1 MLKLIGNKKLFILML
16 SLIIFSTIM
25 GLSFGKY
32 KSLNWPEKMVKDYVS
47 LAQGWIN
54 KPAQFIAGLF
64 ENIHSITVVYKEN
77 QILKHTLMQYARDT
91 VKLNGLELEN
101 SRLEAALHFTDNQKA
116 MNEYRFHIARVIA
129 LSPDP
134 YNHVAVIN
142 LGAKDGIQP
151 DMVVMTVDGLAG
163 RVTAVSEFSANVQL
177 ITDISDR
184 NTNSKWISATVKGK
198 PSSFGIIDN
207 FDAVNGL
214 LVMTKIPQDDPLEVG
229 DTVVTSSLGQVFPA
243 GVPIGKVV
251 SRKEGD
257 FGITHTAYIKPF
269 ADFQQL
275 QEVFVIEVPGAR

>member
-1 MLKLIGNKKLFILML
+1 ML